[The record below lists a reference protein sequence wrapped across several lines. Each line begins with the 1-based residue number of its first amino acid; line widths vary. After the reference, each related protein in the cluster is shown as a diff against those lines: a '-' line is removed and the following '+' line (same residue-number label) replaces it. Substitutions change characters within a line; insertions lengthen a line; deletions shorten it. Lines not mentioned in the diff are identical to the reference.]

1 MEWYQHANAGRL
13 VETDGRGSCWWSDGE
28 IGQGQGK
35 TSKSP
40 EKERERRSACGIAGY
55 VELRKRFHMILL
67 RDEYVGIT
75 HSIAQYHSCRCCFS
89 FLSLCTVFSLISV
102 NQYALS

>member
-13 VETDGRGSCWWSDGE
+13 VETDGRGSCRWSDGE

-40 EKERERRSACGIAGY
+40 EKEREKKCAWHCWICGIA
-55 VELRKRFHMILL
+55 R
-67 RDEYVGIT
+67 RD
-75 HSIAQYHSCRCCFS
+75 SI
-89 FLSLCTVFSLISV
+89 
-102 NQYALS
+102 